1 MKRTVLV
8 LILFVCIFDISVL
21 AQESKLIDI
30 SLKTKMVPS
39 PVEIS
44 VLLPPSYPTAEQHF
58 PLLLLLHG
66 GGGSNKWLKRQQPII
81 EQAWISKKLQDLVVI
96 TPSAGRSYYMDY
108 RDGSEHWE
116 SFIMHE
122 LLPVVRERFNVVKR
136 REGVFIA
143 GSSMGGMGALRMAF
157 KYPEIFEAVV
167 ALAPAIEPALSFS
180 EIDPS
185 DRFYRSDEIYE
196 EKYGKPVDV
205 KYWQAN
211 HPPYI
216 VSQQIEKL
224 KDLKL
229 KIYIEVGD
237 KDQFNL
243 FRGAEVLH
251 RILFDGGVEHEYHLV
266 HGATHRLSAERLLN
280 AFGFIGQVLVTSDKE
295 REE

>member
-1 MKRTVLV
+1 MKRIILV
-8 LILFVCIFDISVL
+8 LILFVCSFYTLVL
-21 AQESKLIDI
+21 AQESKLII
-30 SLKTKMVPS
+30 SLETKMVPS

-44 VLLPPSYPTAEQHF
+44 VLLPPSYPTAEQPF

-66 GGGSNKWLKRQQPII
+66 GGGSNKFLKRQQSII

-96 TPSAGRSYYMDY
+96 TPSTGRSFYMDY
-108 RDGSEHWE
+108 RDGSERWE
-116 SFIMHE
+116 SFILQE
-122 LLPVVRERFNVVKR
+122 LLPAVRERFNVVKG

-143 GSSMGGMGALRMAF
+143 GYSMGGMGALRMAF

-167 ALAPAIEPALSFS
+167 ALAPAIEAVLSFS

-185 DRFYRSDEIYE
+185 DRPFRSDKIYE

-216 VSQQIEKL
+216 ASQQIEKL
-224 KDLKL
+224 KDIKL

-237 KDQFNL
+237 KDHL
-243 FRGAEVLH
+243 LRGAEVLH
-251 RILFDGGVEHEYHLV
+251 RILFDGGVEHEYHIV
-266 HGATHRLSAERLLN
+266 HGATHSLSAERLLN